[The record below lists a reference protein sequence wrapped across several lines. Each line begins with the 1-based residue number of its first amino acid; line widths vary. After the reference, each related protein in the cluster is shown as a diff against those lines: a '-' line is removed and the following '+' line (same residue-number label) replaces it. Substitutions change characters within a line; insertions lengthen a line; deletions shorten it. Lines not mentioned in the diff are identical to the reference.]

1 MRKRTIVATWLVMLA
16 ISLSSV
22 AQNTP
27 ARGPSTPEERARLVA
42 IARKLEA
49 APLDSSLNAEREWAV
64 KWLIEVPDLTVS
76 LCTSVLGK
84 DFLKTKY
91 KYSSNLVVQLT
102 LSSAA
107 FIIEHPDQAGDK
119 VAMYTAGAEGAL
131 KAYAAILK
139 DNPKAKWKALDEAVE
154 KQGQGHLAD
163 YVRENSQGCK

>member
-1 MRKRTIVATWLVMLA
+1 M
-16 ISLSSV
+16 
-22 AQNTP
+22 
-27 ARGPSTPEERARLVA
+27 
-42 IARKLEA
+42 
-49 APLDSSLNAEREWAV
+49 
-64 KWLIEVPDLTVS
+64 
-76 LCTSVLGK
+76 GK

-119 VAMYTAGAEGAL
+119 VAMYAAGAEGLL